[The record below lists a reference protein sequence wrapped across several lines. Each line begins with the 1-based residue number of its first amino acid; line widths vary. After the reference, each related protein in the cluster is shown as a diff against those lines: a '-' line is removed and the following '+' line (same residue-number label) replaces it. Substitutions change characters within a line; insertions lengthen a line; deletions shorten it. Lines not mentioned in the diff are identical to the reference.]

1 MSNKLRYS
9 NQNKELF
16 CSMFVKKY
24 LHTQKLITILIA
36 QLNLDE

>member
-9 NQNKELF
+9 NQNK
-16 CSMFVKKY
+16 SHFVVCFKKY
-24 LHTQKLITILIA
+24 LHTQKLLTILIA